1 MYMRHST
8 PFIQS
13 VFFYG
18 VVSALVFSGIIAFVT
33 YSLPSQVASVR
44 RALPPPNTL
53 TTDVWGIFNPATGE
67 IVAGSNVHAVRP
79 IASVT
84 KLFTA
89 EAVLMSPE
97 KNTRFTITESD
108 VQTEG
113 RAGKLVR
120 GDAVTSYELLYPLL
134 IESSNDAAHA
144 ITRHLGETY
153 ATTVYSLI
161 ESLALRD
168 TVISEGSGLSPE
180 NVSTIYDLV
189 HFYSHIKKTSPHILD
204 ISQLRLFING
214 TEDGYVNNNPA
225 REFSSFAGGKHG
237 FTDEAGKT
245 FIGSFNS
252 ADGTKDIGVVFLGS
266 SDIKADITAL
276 LAYGESVMGDSD
288 IIAP

>member
-1 MYMRHST
+1 MRHGTS
-8 PFIQS
+8 FIRL

-18 VVSALVFSGIIAFVT
+18 GASAFIFASIIAFAL
-33 YSLPSQVASVR
+33 YSLPSQVATVKS
-44 RALPPPNTL
+44 AIPPPQTL
-53 TTDVWGIFNPATGE
+53 TTDVWGIFDPVSGE
-67 IVAGSNVHAVRP
+67 IVAGNNVNAVRP

-89 EAVLMSPE
+89 ETVLMNPE
-97 KNTRFTITESD
+97 KNARFAITDAD

-113 RAGKLVR
+113 RAGKLIH
-120 GDAVTSYELLYPLL
+120 GDAVTPYELLYPLL

-144 ITRHLGETY
+144 ITRHLGEAY
-153 ATTVYSLI
+153 TTSVHSLI

-168 TVISEGSGLSPE
+168 TVISDGSGLSSG

-189 HFYSHIKKTSPHILD
+189 HFYTHIKETSPHILD

-225 REFSSFAGGKHG
+225 REFPSFVGGKHG

-245 FIGSFNS
+245 FIGSFASENN
-252 ADGTKDIGVVFLGS
+252 GREIGIVLLGS
-266 SDIKADITAL
+266 HDIKADITTL
-276 LAYGESVMGDSD
+276 LAYGESIMDDSD